1 MSASAAD
8 KARIRRM
15 TNEPT
20 TTIYDDTLIG
30 AYIEAWP
37 LVDENGKTAGED
49 GWIVAYDLHAAA
61 ADIWDEKAAA
71 RADKHDYSADGASYS
86 SDQMYQNAIAQ
97 ARYHRARQKAKV
109 KVMINKP
116 VSITNTVYP
125 LYSNPIFDEDEP
137 HDWIDLV

>member
-15 TNEPT
+15 TNELT
-20 TTIYDDTLIG
+20 TTTYDDILIG

-37 LVDENGKTAGED
+37 LVDVNGKTAGDD
-49 GWIVAYDLHAAA
+49 GWVVSYDLHAAA

-71 RADKHDYSADGASYS
+71 RVDKHDYSADGASYS
-86 SDQMYQNAIAQ
+86 SDQMYQNAITQ
-97 ARYHRARQKAKV
+97 ARYHRSRQKA

-116 VSITNTVYP
+116 MRLTDTVFPY
-125 LYSNPIFDEDEP
+125 YNNPIFDEDEP